1 MTDGRHFG
9 GYKYR
14 NKRKTHFGRNSIL
27 GTVITAIAGSVIGD
41 LTSEESK
48 IKKLFSKVVGSKQI
62 ENKDN
67 RKTIISTEYSVIDNE
82 NTKKELITEEN
93 GEK

>member
-27 GTVITAIAGSVIGD
+27 GTVITAIAGSVISD

-62 ENKDN
+62 ENKEN

-82 NTKKELITEEN
+82 NIKKEELTDEHDN
-93 GEK
+93 K